1 MSDTTQ
7 MSHSIY
13 LLIHLLRYINK
24 DNSIEVTNNH
34 YDRSHPL
41 VIAALHL
48 ANEVL
53 IGDDGHPDREN
64 MDKIISKGFCIFP
77 GEMDR
82 FGWVTGCI
90 ELSRG
95 IIMFG

>member
-1 MSDTTQ
+1 
-7 MSHSIY
+7 MSHKIY

-24 DNSIEVTNNH
+24 DDTIEVTNEQ
-34 YDRSHPL
+34 YDRIHPL
-41 VIAALHL
+41 VNAALFV

-53 IGDDGHPDREN
+53 IGDDGHPDRAA
-64 MDKIISKGFCIFP
+64 MDRIVEKGVRIFP